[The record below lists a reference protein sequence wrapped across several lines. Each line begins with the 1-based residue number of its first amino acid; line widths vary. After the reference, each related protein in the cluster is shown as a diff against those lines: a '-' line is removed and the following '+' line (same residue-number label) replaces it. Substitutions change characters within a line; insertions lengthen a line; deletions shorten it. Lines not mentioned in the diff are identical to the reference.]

1 MRRIIKKS
9 RDLEEVGVNM
19 TPFIDIIFS
28 LLIAFMFSNQSIF
41 GNIDIELPPANA
53 QIVVLEKDPVKI
65 LVQRDGTITINNK
78 STKFS
83 DLVNV
88 VNKATLKDKNNKIYV
103 MADRRSNYGT
113 VLSVVGKLNE
123 NGFKDVVLIS
133 DAHNRL

>member
-1 MRRIIKKS
+1 MRRIIKKN
-9 RDLEEVGVNM
+9 RDLEEVSINM
-19 TPFIDIIFS
+19 APFIDVIFS
-28 LLIAFMFSNQSIF
+28 LLVAFMFSNQSVF

-65 LVQRDGTITINNK
+65 LLQKDGSITVNNK

-83 DLVNV
+83 DLINV

-133 DAHNRL
+133 DAHNRF

>member
-1 MRRIIKKS
+1 MRRIIKKN
-9 RDLEEVGVNM
+9 RDLDEVGVNM

-65 LVQRDGTITINNK
+65 LVQRDGSITINNK

-88 VNKATLKDKNNKIYV
+88 VNKATLKDKNNKIYI